1 MKTSYDRGKSS
12 KSQTIKANETI
23 PSHRSRNGNQHE
35 KQTAQSTSRR
45 AHPRNHGENAMPCQ
59 AENILPGWREAQ
71 MSDVCN
77 GNFPL
82 GHISG
87 EISCKTS
94 EKFPHRVTNMN
105 RNEEGVVEKVSA
117 TQKVRGEP
125 KDSPSK
131 AVFTFWANKVNSSSS
146 KTTAFQKLLQKS
158 PLTAGSCS
166 PALLPKEGLR
176 SLEEEKQVQ
185 NPQRK
190 TRRDL
195 FSDSKVFSHVD
206 THVLHVSQQVG
217 PGVLQ

>member
-1 MKTSYDRGKSS
+1 M
-12 KSQTIKANETI
+12 
-23 PSHRSRNGNQHE
+23 
-35 KQTAQSTSRR
+35 
-45 AHPRNHGENAMPCQ
+45 
-59 AENILPGWREAQ
+59 LPGWREAQ

-82 GHISG
+82 EHVSG

-94 EKFPHRVTNMN
+94 EKLPHQVTNTN
-105 RNEEGVVEKVSA
+105 RNKEGVLEKVST
-117 TQKVRGEP
+117 TQKVRDEP

-131 AVFTFWANKVNSSSS
+131 AVFTFWANKVNSS

-158 PLTAGSCS
+158 SVSAGSCS
-166 PALLPKEGLR
+166 PAILPVEGVS
-176 SLEEEKQVQ
+176 SLQEEKQAT

-195 FSDSKVFSHVD
+195 FSDSNVFSHVD